1 MGILTKWSEHELFQE
16 LLFRRR
22 VERSALP
29 KDSPWFD
36 PFYHSPELGKVYFF
50 AILSWP
56 RLEVF
61 PEWKVGLLRW
71 GKIISPELGW
81 CVGWTDL
88 DGRDAF
94 PNLNGIEIVDAFPR
108 VLLALD
114 GSFGDIHDPDGRT
127 DQIFRCCAAKKS
139 LDDWVL
145 QLNPP
150 VG

>member
-1 MGILTKWSEHELFQE
+1 MGTLTKWSERELLE
-16 LLFRRR
+16 ALLFRQR

-29 KDSPWFD
+29 KGSPWFD

-56 RLEVF
+56 RLGVF

-71 GKIISPELGW
+71 GSDNFPELGLGAEW
-81 CVGWTDL
+81 VDL
-88 DGRDAF
+88 SGRAAF
-94 PNLNGIEIVDAFPR
+94 PNLSGMKITDAFPR

-114 GSFGDIHDPDGRT
+114 GSFGDIPNPDNVA
-127 DQIFRCCAAKKS
+127 QQMWRCSVAKKS
-139 LDDWVL
+139 LDDWTL